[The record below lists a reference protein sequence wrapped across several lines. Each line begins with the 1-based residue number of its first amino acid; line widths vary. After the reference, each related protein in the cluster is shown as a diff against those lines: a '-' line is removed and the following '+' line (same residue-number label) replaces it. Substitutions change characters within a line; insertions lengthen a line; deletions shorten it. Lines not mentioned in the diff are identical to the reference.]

1 MCTNKPFWELVA
13 KLIQNPSETLPG
25 LLLFVVVFLAT
36 GLWGVSKSWGG
47 DVPTTDMEP
56 SGPILVNC
64 YIAII
69 LIPAPPFFPLQPMSA
84 WGGYLLMLLPSLPFQ
99 PSCLYT
105 GSFTDLGIT
114 CFHPRIPRPVAPCIR
129 LCYLS
134 AYPVLTTLAGFP
146 TLRPCRLQ
154 SLF

>member
-1 MCTNKPFWELVA
+1 MLFFYWPPVREVCPNYEVVMFQPRTGTPPDLGSVA
-13 KLIQNPSETLPG
+13 
-25 LLLFVVVFLAT
+25 
-36 GLWGVSKSWGG
+36 
-47 DVPTTDMEP
+47 
-56 SGPILVNC
+56 NC
-64 YIAII
+64 YVAII
-69 LIPAPPFFPLQPMSA
+69 LIPAPPFFALQPMSA

-99 PSCLYT
+99 PSCLHT

-114 CFHPRIPRPVAPCIR
+114 CFRPRIPRPVAPCIR

-134 AYPVLTTLAGFP
+134 AYPVLTTLARFP